1 MDDTFYLSSF
11 IVFLLSFFIF
21 VTMYNPKI
29 SVFRSLFKSKE
40 TPFTLDAIEVYN
52 RIKQGNPDLINKI
65 KNLRAG
71 DSESKNK
78 LMAIMFNGT
87 FNERKDDGLI
97 QHSGLCVLDF
107 DKYPDAKTLKAE
119 RKRLMECPYT
129 YIMFTSPSGN
139 GLKVVIRIPESDKFE
154 HKRRFEAF
162 KEYIDSD
169 YFDVANS
176 NVSRVCFES
185 YDPDAYLNEFAEV
198 FTLIAQDKG
207 YHKSDK
213 ISVLPIANE
222 DRIIE
227 LIMKFNH
234 GKFEDGR
241 NNWTFK
247 VACAMCEY
255 GVDQYAA
262 KNYLLQFQQED
273 FTSVEITNTVA
284 NAYKSSNFNTKYFE
298 DSYTVNK
305 IKNKLKEGVSE
316 EDIEK
321 QLGVNSGIINS
332 VKEEVNNTDDVFW
345 QADAKKITI
354 LPHDY
359 AKFLHK
365 HGFAK
370 YYPERSNKPTYVF
383 IQENKVQES
392 SVELIKDFVLKY
404 LLAKDELQVYNHCA
418 KSAQLFTE
426 SHLNMLESIDMRI
439 LQDSRYVS
447 YIPFLNGVVKVT
459 KDEVKLLS
467 YIDID
472 GYIWKEQIIKRNF
485 TKLQSHDNN
494 FQDFVHKVSAQDSER
509 IKAMESTLGYLIHT
523 FKDKTDQKAIIFND
537 QEIDDNPNGGS
548 GKSLMLT
555 AIGNIRKIIKIDGKA
570 YNPSKNDFVYQRVNM
585 DTQVLAF
592 DDVKKHFD
600 FEQLFSLITEGIPV
614 NRKNKD
620 EIYIPFERSPKI
632 VITTNY
638 VISGAGTSHDRRRHE
653 IEFFQ
658 YFNSQRNPQDEYG
671 KLLFDEW
678 TDSEWANFDN
688 YMLSNLQMYLQNG
701 LIASKS
707 INANAKRFIQNT
719 CKDFYDF
726 AMDGNIPIN
735 KRHYN
740 KSSVESFQIDTNGY
754 KDIDSRKYLKWVQA
768 WAIYKGYKFSK
779 DKDQHG
785 RYFELTKED
794 EKRV

>member
-1 MDDTFYLSSF
+1 MF
-11 IVFLLSFFIF
+11 
-21 VTMYNPKI
+21 NPKI
-29 SVFRSLFKSKE
+29 SVFRSLFNSKE
-40 TPFTLDAIEVYN
+40 TPFTLEAIEVYN
-52 RIKQGNPDLINKI
+52 RIKQGNPELIGKI
-65 KNLRAG
+65 KKLRAG
-71 DSESKNK
+71 DTDSKMQ

-87 FNERKDDGLI
+87 FSERKDDGLI

-107 DKYPDAKTLKAE
+107 DKYPDAKTMAAE
-119 RKRLMECPYT
+119 RKRLMDCPYV
-129 YIMFTSPSGN
+129 YMMFTSPSGN
-139 GLKVVIRIPESDKFE
+139 GLKVVIRTPESTKFE
-154 HKRRFEAF
+154 HKRRFEAY
-162 KEYIDSD
+162 KEYIQSD

-185 YDPDAYLNEFAEV
+185 YDPEAYLNEFCKV
-198 FTLIAQDKG
+198 FQGITDDKG
-207 YHKSDK
+207 YHKSEK
-213 ISVLPIANE
+213 IAVLPIANE

-234 GKFEDGR
+234 GKFEEGR

-247 VACAMCEY
+247 VACTMCEY
-255 GVDQYAA
+255 GVDKYAA
-262 KNYLLQFQQED
+262 KNYLLQYAQED
-273 FTSVEITNTVA
+273 FTANEINNTVV
-284 NAYKSSNFNTKYFE
+284 NAYKSSNFNIKYFE
-298 DSYTVNK
+298 DAQTVSK
-305 IKNKLKEGVSE
+305 VKLKLKEGVKD
-316 EDIEK
+316 EDIQK
-321 QLGVNSGIINS
+321 QLGVTGAIIES
-332 VKEEVNNTDDVFW
+332 VKEEVQNSDDVFW
-345 QADAKKITI
+345 QADGKKITI
-354 LPHDY
+354 VPHDY
-359 AKFLHK
+359 AIFLHK

-370 YYPERSNKPTYVF
+370 YYPERSNKPTYVY
-383 IQENKVQES
+383 IEENKVSES

-404 LLAKDELQVYNHCA
+404 CLSKGELDVYNHCA
-418 KSAQLFTE
+418 KNTQLFTE

-447 YIPFLNGVVKVT
+447 YIPFNNGVVEVT
-459 KDEVKLLS
+459 KDKVELLS

-485 TKLQSHDNN
+485 TRLPSHDNN

-678 TDSEWANFDN
+678 SKDEWAHFDN

-701 LIASKS
+701 LMRSIS
-707 INANAKRFIQNT
+707 INADAKRFIQNT
-719 CKDFYDF
+719 CKEFYDF
-726 AMDGNIPIN
+726 VMDGNIAIN
-735 KRHYN
+735 IKHYN
-740 KSSVESFQIDTNGY
+740 KSCTEAFQADTNGF
-754 KDIDSRKYLKWVQA
+754 KDLDSRKFIKWVQVYA
-768 WAIYKGYKFSK
+768 LYKGYKFTREK
-779 DKDQHG
+779 DHLG
-785 RYFELTKED
+785 RYFELTKD
-794 EKRV
+794 E

>member
-1 MDDTFYLSSF
+1 
-11 IVFLLSFFIF
+11 
-21 VTMYNPKI
+21 MYNPTI
-29 SVFRSLFKSKE
+29 SVFRSLFNSKE
-40 TPFTLDAIEVYN
+40 TPFKLTAHEVYT
-52 RIKQGNPDLINKI
+52 RIKNGNPDIIAKINRI
-65 KNLRAG
+65 RAG
-71 DSESKNK
+71 DSEGKNK

-107 DKYPDAKTLKAE
+107 DKYPDAKTMKAE

-129 YIMFTSPSGN
+129 YLMFTSPSGN
-139 GLKVVIRIPESDKFE
+139 GLKVVIRIPKSDKYE

-162 KEYIDSD
+162 KEYINSD
-169 YFDVANS
+169 YFDSANS

-198 FTLIAQDKG
+198 FTDISQDKG
-207 YHKSDK
+207 YTVTER
-213 ISVLPIANE
+213 IPVLAITNE
-222 DRIIE
+222 ERIVE

-234 GKFEDGR
+234 GNFDEGR
-241 NNWTFK
+241 NNWIYK
-247 VACAMCEY
+247 VACTMCEY
-255 GVDQYAA
+255 GVDEHTANEYLQQY
-262 KNYLLQFQQED
+262 QQHD
-273 FTSVEITNTVA
+273 FSTSEIMIA
-284 NAYKSSNFNTKYFE
+284 IGSAYKRASFGVKYFE
-298 DSYTVNK
+298 DMSTVK
-305 IKNKLKEGVSE
+305 KVKVKLKDGISE
-316 EDIEK
+316 EEIQK
-321 QLGVNSGIINS
+321 QLGVHGGIIES
-332 VKEEVNNTDDVFW
+332 VKKEVQNVDDKFW
-345 QADAKKITI
+345 EQDGNKIKI
-354 LPHDY
+354 VPHDY

-370 YYPERSNKPTYVF
+370 YYPEGSKKPTYVY
-383 IQENKVQES
+383 IQENKVSES
-392 SVELIKDFVLKY
+392 SVDLIKDFVLNY
-404 LLAKDELQVYNHCA
+404 LKDKEEMDVYDFCA
-418 KSAQLFTE
+418 KSVYLFTE

-439 LQDSRYVS
+439 LQDTRDVS
-447 YIPFLNGVVKVT
+447 YIPFINGVVQVT
-459 KDEVKLLS
+459 KSGIDLIS
-467 YIDID
+467 YIDVD
-472 GYIWKEQIIKRNF
+472 GYIWKEQIIKRNY
-485 TKLQSHDNN
+485 TRLNSHDNN
-494 FQDFVHKVSAQDSER
+494 FQDFVHKVSAQDDER
-509 IKAMESTLGYLIHT
+509 IRAMESTLGYLIHT

-570 YNPSKNDFVYQRVNM
+570 FNPSKSDFVYQRVNL

-678 TDSEWANFDN
+678 SADEWANFDN
-688 YMLSNLQMYLQNG
+688 YMLNNLQMYLQNG

-707 INANAKRFIQNT
+707 INADAKRFIQNT
-719 CKDFYDF
+719 CKEFYDF
-726 AMDGNIPIN
+726 VMDGNIALN

-740 KSSVESFQIDTNGY
+740 KSSVESFQADTNGF
-754 KDIDSRKYLKWVQA
+754 KDLDSRKYLKWVQA
-768 WAIYKGYKFSK
+768 WANYKGYKYIK
-779 DKDQHG
+779 DRDQHG
-785 RYFELTKED
+785 RYFELD
-794 EKRV
+794 NL

>member
-1 MDDTFYLSSF
+1 MF
-11 IVFLLSFFIF
+11 
-21 VTMYNPKI
+21 NPKI
-29 SVFRSLFKSKE
+29 SVFRSLYNSKE
-40 TPFTLDAIEVYN
+40 TPFTLEAIEVYN
-52 RIKQGNPDLINKI
+52 RIKQGNPELISKI
-65 KNLRAG
+65 KKLRAG
-71 DSESKNK
+71 DAESKMQ

-87 FNERKDDGLI
+87 FSERKDDGLI

-107 DKYPDAKTLKAE
+107 DKYPDAKTLTAE
-119 RKRLMECPYT
+119 RNRLKECPYV
-129 YIMFTSPSGN
+129 YMMFTSPSGN
-139 GLKVVIRIPESDKFE
+139 GLKVVIRTPESNKFE
-154 HKRRFEAF
+154 HKRRFEAY
-162 KEYIDSD
+162 KEYIQSD

-185 YDPDAYLNEFAEV
+185 YDPDAYLNEFCDV
-198 FTLIAQDKG
+198 FQAITQDKG
-207 YHKSDK
+207 YHKGEK
-213 ISVLPIANE
+213 IAVLPIANE

-234 GKFEDGR
+234 GKFEEGR

-247 VACAMCEY
+247 VACCMCEY

-262 KNYLLQFQQED
+262 KNYLLQYAQED
-273 FTSVEITNTVA
+273 FTATEINYTVI

-298 DSYTVNK
+298 DTYTVNK
-305 IKNKLKEGVSE
+305 VKLKLKEGLKD
-316 EDIEK
+316 EDIQK
-321 QLGVNSGIINS
+321 QLGVSGNIIES
-332 VKEEVNNTDDVFW
+332 VKEEVQNSDDVFW
-345 QADAKKITI
+345 QADGKKITI
-354 LPHDY
+354 VPHDY

-370 YYPERSNKPTYVF
+370 YYPERSNKPTYVY
-383 IQENKVQES
+383 IEENKVSES

-404 LLAKDELQVYNHCA
+404 CLAKGELDVYNHCA
-418 KSAQLFTE
+418 KSAQLFTD

-439 LQDSRYVS
+439 LQDTRHVS
-447 YIPFLNGVVKVT
+447 YIPFLNGVAKVS
-459 KDEVKLLS
+459 KDKVELLS

-472 GYIWKEQIIKRNF
+472 GYIWREQIIKRNY
-485 TKLQSHDNN
+485 TKIAIHDNN
-494 FQDFVHKVSAQDSER
+494 FQDFVHKVSAQDEQR

-570 YNPSKNDFVYQRVNM
+570 YNPSKNDFVYQRVNI

-678 TDSEWANFDN
+678 TKDEWSAFDN

-701 LIASKS
+701 LVRSIS
-707 INANAKRFIQNT
+707 INADAKRFIQNT
-719 CKDFYDF
+719 CKEFYDF
-726 AMDGNIPIN
+726 VHDGNISLDV
-735 KRHYN
+735 RHYN
-740 KSSVESFQIDTNGY
+740 KASFEAFQADTNGF
-754 KDIDSRKYLKWVQA
+754 KDLDSRKYIKWVQA
-768 WAIYKGYKFSK
+768 YASYKGYKFTK
-779 DKDQHG
+779 NRDQHG
-785 RYFELTKED
+785 RYFELTKQD
-794 EKRV
+794 

>member
-1 MDDTFYLSSF
+1 MF
-11 IVFLLSFFIF
+11 
-21 VTMYNPKI
+21 NPKI
-29 SVFRSLFKSKE
+29 SVFRSLFNSKE
-40 TPFTLDAIEVYN
+40 TPFTLEAIEVYN
-52 RIKQGNPDLINKI
+52 RIKQGNPELIGKI
-65 KNLRAG
+65 KKLRAG
-71 DSESKNK
+71 DTDSKMQ

-87 FNERKDDGLI
+87 FSERKDDGLI

-107 DKYPDAKTLKAE
+107 DKYPDVKTLQAE
-119 RKRLMECPYT
+119 RKRLMDCPYV
-129 YIMFTSPSGN
+129 YMMFTSPSGN
-139 GLKVVIRIPESDKFE
+139 GLKVVIRTPESTKFE
-154 HKRRFEAF
+154 HKRRFEAY
-162 KEYIDSD
+162 KEYINSD

-185 YDPDAYLNEFAEV
+185 YDPDAYLNEFCEV
-198 FTLIAQDKG
+198 FQGITQDKG
-207 YHKSDK
+207 YHKAEK
-213 ISVLPIANE
+213 IAVLPIANE

-241 NNWTFK
+241 NNWTYK
-247 VACAMCEY
+247 VACTMCEY
-255 GVDQYAA
+255 GVDKYAA
-262 KNYLLQFQQED
+262 KNYLLQYQQDGFESNEINY
-273 FTSVEITNTVA
+273 TVE
-284 NAYKSSNFNTKYFE
+284 NAYKSSNFNIKYFE
-298 DSYTVNK
+298 DSQTVSK
-305 IKNKLKEGVSE
+305 VKLKLKEGVKD
-316 EDIEK
+316 EDIQK
-321 QLGVNSGIINS
+321 QLGVTGAIIES
-332 VKEEVNNTDDVFW
+332 VKEEVQNSDDVFW
-345 QADAKKITI
+345 QADGKKITI
-354 LPHDY
+354 VPHDY
-359 AKFLHK
+359 AIFLHK

-370 YYPERSNKPTYVF
+370 YYPERSNKPTYVY
-383 IQENKVQES
+383 IEENKVSES

-404 LLAKDELQVYNHCA
+404 CLSKGELDVYNHCA
-418 KSAQLFTE
+418 KNTQLFTE

-447 YIPFLNGVVKVT
+447 YIPFNNGVVEVT
-459 KDEVKLLS
+459 KDKVELLS

-485 TKLQSHDNN
+485 TRLPSHDNN

-678 TDSEWANFDN
+678 SKDEWAHFDN

-701 LIASKS
+701 LVRSIS
-707 INANAKRFIQNT
+707 INADAKRFIQNT
-719 CKDFYDF
+719 CKEFYDF
-726 AMDGNIPIN
+726 VMDGNIALDV
-735 KRHYN
+735 RHYN
-740 KSSVESFQIDTNGY
+740 KSCTESFQADTNGF
-754 KDIDSRKYLKWVQA
+754 KDLDSRKFIKWVQVYA
-768 WAIYKGYKFSK
+768 LYKGYKFTKNK
-779 DKDQHG
+779 DHHG
-785 RYFELTKED
+785 RYFELTKD
-794 EKRV
+794 EQ

>member
-1 MDDTFYLSSF
+1 
-11 IVFLLSFFIF
+11 
-21 VTMYNPKI
+21 MYNPKI
-29 SVFRSLFKSKE
+29 SVFRSLFNSKE
-40 TPFTLDAIEVYN
+40 TPFTLDASEVYN
-52 RIKQGNPDLINKI
+52 RIKNGNPELINKI
-65 KNLRAG
+65 KKLRAG
-71 DSESKNK
+71 DSDSKMQ

-87 FNERKDDGLI
+87 FSERKDDGLI

-119 RKRLMECPYT
+119 RKRLMDCPYV
-129 YIMFTSPSGN
+129 YMMFISPSGN
-139 GLKVVIRIPESDKFE
+139 GLKVVIRTPESDKFE
-154 HKRRFEAF
+154 HKRRFEAY
-162 KEYIDSD
+162 KEYINSD

-185 YDPDAYLNEFAEV
+185 YDPDAYLNEFCEI
-198 FTLIAQDKG
+198 FTGITQDKG
-207 YHKSDK
+207 YHKAEK
-213 ISVLPIANE
+213 IAVLPIANE

-234 GKFEDGR
+234 GRFEDGR

-247 VACAMCEY
+247 VACCMAEY

-262 KNYLLQFQQED
+262 KQYLMQYQQED
-273 FTSVEITNTVA
+273 FTASEINNTVS
-284 NAYKSSNFNTKYFE
+284 NAYKSSNFNTRYFE

-305 IKNKLKEGVSE
+305 VKNKLKEGIKD
-316 EDIEK
+316 EDIQK
-321 QLGVNSGIINS
+321 QLGVSGTIIES
-332 VKEEVNNTDDVFW
+332 VKEEVQNSDDVFW
-345 QADAKKITI
+345 QADGKKITI
-354 LPHDY
+354 VPHDY
-359 AKFLHK
+359 AKFLQK

-370 YYPERSNKPTYVF
+370 YYPERSNKPTYVY
-383 IQENKVQES
+383 IEENKVSES

-404 LLAKDELQVYNHCA
+404 CLAKGEFDVYNHCA

-447 YIPFLNGVVKVT
+447 YIPFMNGVVKVT

-485 TKLQSHDNN
+485 TRQPSHDNN
-494 FQDFVHKVSAQDSER
+494 FEDFVHKVSAQDQER

-537 QEIDDNPNGGS
+537 QEINDNPNGGS

-638 VISGAGTSHDRRRHE
+638 VIAGAGTSHDRRRHE

-678 TDSEWANFDN
+678 TASEWANFDN

-701 LIASKS
+701 LLRSKS
-707 INANAKRFIQNT
+707 INADAKRFIQNT
-719 CKDFYDF
+719 CKEFYDF
-726 AMDGNIPIN
+726 VMDGNVPLNI
-735 KRHYN
+735 RLYN
-740 KSSVESFQIDTNGY
+740 KTSMEAFQADTNGF
-754 KDIDSRKYLKWVQA
+754 KDLDSRKYIKWVQSYA
-768 WAIYKGYKFSK
+768 SYKNYKFVK
-779 DKDQHG
+779 NRDQHG
-785 RYFELTKED
+785 RYFELTQNEQ
-794 EKRV
+794 

>member
-1 MDDTFYLSSF
+1 
-11 IVFLLSFFIF
+11 
-21 VTMYNPKI
+21 MYNPKI
-29 SVFRSLFKSKE
+29 SVFRSLFNSKE
-40 TPFTLDAIEVYN
+40 TPFTLEAIEVYN
-52 RIKQGNPDLINKI
+52 RIKQGNTELISKI
-65 KNLRAG
+65 KKLRAG
-71 DSESKNK
+71 DSESKMQ

-87 FNERKDDGLI
+87 FSERKDDGLI

-119 RKRLMECPYT
+119 RNRLKECPYV
-129 YIMFTSPSGN
+129 YMMFTSPSGN
-139 GLKVVIRIPESDKFE
+139 GLKVVIRTPESNKFE
-154 HKRRFEAF
+154 HKRRFEAY
-162 KEYIDSD
+162 KEYINSD

-185 YDPDAYLNEFAEV
+185 YDPEAYLNEFCEV
-198 FTLIAQDKG
+198 FQGITEDKG
-207 YHKSDK
+207 YHKAEK
-213 ISVLPIANE
+213 IAVLPIANE

-234 GKFEDGR
+234 GVFEQGR

-247 VACAMCEY
+247 VACCMAEY

-262 KNYLLQFQQED
+262 KNYLLQYAQED
-273 FTSVEITNTVA
+273 FTATEINYTVI

-298 DSYTVNK
+298 DTYTVNK
-305 IKNKLKEGVSE
+305 VKLKLKEGLKD
-316 EDIEK
+316 EDIQK
-321 QLGVNSGIINS
+321 QLGVSSTIIES
-332 VKEEVNNTDDVFW
+332 VKEEVQNSDDVFW
-345 QADAKKITI
+345 QADGKKITI
-354 LPHDY
+354 VPHDY
-359 AKFLHK
+359 AKFLQK

-370 YYPERSNKPTYVF
+370 YYPERSNKPTYVY
-383 IQENKVQES
+383 IEENKVSES

-404 LLAKDELQVYNHCA
+404 CLAKGELDIYNHCA
-418 KSAQLFTE
+418 KSANLFTE

-439 LQDSRYVS
+439 LQDDRYSS
-447 YIPFLNGVVKVT
+447 YIPFLNGVAKVS
-459 KDEVKLLS
+459 KDKVELLS

-472 GYIWKEQIIKRNF
+472 GYIWREQIIKRNY
-485 TKLQSHDNN
+485 TRIAIHDNN
-494 FQDFVHKVSAQDSER
+494 FQDFVHKVSAQDEQR

-570 YNPSKNDFVYQRVNM
+570 YNPTKNDFVYQRVNM

-678 TDSEWANFDN
+678 NKDEWAHFDN

-701 LIASKS
+701 LVRSVS
-707 INANAKRFIQNT
+707 INADAKRFIQNT
-719 CKDFYDF
+719 CKEFYDF
-726 AMDGNIPIN
+726 VHDGNISLDV
-735 KRHYN
+735 RHYN
-740 KSSVESFQIDTNGY
+740 KASFEAFQADTNGF
-754 KDIDSRKYLKWVQA
+754 KDLDSRKYIKWVQA
-768 WAIYKGYKFSK
+768 YASYKGYKFIK
-779 DKDQHG
+779 NRDQHG
-785 RYFELTKED
+785 RYFELTKQD
-794 EKRV
+794 

>member
-1 MDDTFYLSSF
+1 MF
-11 IVFLLSFFIF
+11 
-21 VTMYNPKI
+21 NPKI
-29 SVFRSLFKSKE
+29 SVFRSLYNAKE
-40 TPFTLDAIEVYN
+40 TPFTLEAIEVYN
-52 RIKQGNPDLINKI
+52 RIKQGNPELISKI
-65 KNLRAG
+65 KKLRAG
-71 DSESKNK
+71 DAESKMQ

-87 FNERKDDGLI
+87 FSERKDDGLI

-107 DKYPDAKTLKAE
+107 DKYPDKETLQAE
-119 RKRLMECPYT
+119 RNRLKECPYV
-129 YIMFTSPSGN
+129 YMMFTSPSGN
-139 GLKVVIRIPESDKFE
+139 GLKVVIRTPESNKFE
-154 HKRRFEAF
+154 HKRRFEAY
-162 KEYIDSD
+162 KEYINSD

-185 YDPDAYLNEFAEV
+185 YDPDAYLNEFCDV
-198 FTLIAQDKG
+198 FQGITQDKG
-207 YHKSDK
+207 YHKAEK
-213 ISVLPIANE
+213 IAVLPIANE

-227 LIMKFNH
+227 LVMKFNH
-234 GKFEDGR
+234 GVFEQGR

-247 VACAMCEY
+247 VACCMAEY

-262 KNYLLQFQQED
+262 KNYLLQYAQED
-273 FTSVEITNTVA
+273 FTATEINYTVI

-298 DSYTVNK
+298 DTYTVNK
-305 IKNKLKEGVSE
+305 VKQKLKEGLKD
-316 EDIEK
+316 EDIQK
-321 QLGVNSGIINS
+321 QLGVSGNIIES
-332 VKEEVNNTDDVFW
+332 VKEEVQNSDDVFW
-345 QADAKKITI
+345 QADGKKITI
-354 LPHDY
+354 VPHDY

-370 YYPERSNKPTYVF
+370 YYPERSNKPTYVY
-383 IQENKVQES
+383 IEENKVSES

-404 LLAKDELQVYNHCA
+404 CLAKGELDVYNHCA
-418 KSAQLFTE
+418 KSANLFTE
-426 SHLNMLESIDMRI
+426 SHLNMLESIDMCI
-439 LQDSRYVS
+439 LQDTRHVS
-447 YIPFLNGVVKVT
+447 YIPFNNGVVQVSKDKV
-459 KDEVKLLS
+459 ELLS

-472 GYIWKEQIIKRNF
+472 GYIWREQIIKRNY
-485 TKLQSHDNN
+485 TRIAIHDNN
-494 FQDFVHKVSAQDSER
+494 FQDFVHKVSAQDEQR

-570 YNPSKNDFVYQRVNM
+570 YNPSKNDFVYQRVNI

-678 TDSEWANFDN
+678 STDEWSHFDN

-701 LIASKS
+701 LVRSVS
-707 INANAKRFIQNT
+707 INADAKRFIQNT
-719 CKDFYDF
+719 CKEFYDF
-726 AMDGNIPIN
+726 VMDGNIALN
-735 KRHYN
+735 TNYYN
-740 KSSVESFQIDTNGY
+740 KSCMEAFQSDTNGF
-754 KDIDSRKYLKWVQA
+754 KDLDSRKFIKWVQA
-768 WAIYKGYKFSK
+768 YASYKNYKFTK
-779 DKDQHG
+779 NRNQNG
-785 RYFELTKED
+785 RYFEITLVD
-794 EKRV
+794 

>member
-1 MDDTFYLSSF
+1 
-11 IVFLLSFFIF
+11 
-21 VTMYNPKI
+21 MYNPKI
-29 SVFRSLFKSKE
+29 SVFRSLFNSKE
-40 TPFTLDAIEVYN
+40 TPFTLEAIEVYN
-52 RIKQGNPDLINKI
+52 RIKQGNPELISKI
-65 KNLRAG
+65 KKLRAG
-71 DSESKNK
+71 DSESKMQ

-87 FNERKDDGLI
+87 FSERKDDGLI

-107 DKYPDAKTLKAE
+107 DKYPDAKTLTAE
-119 RKRLMECPYT
+119 RNRLKECPYV
-129 YIMFTSPSGN
+129 YMMFTSPSGN
-139 GLKVVIRIPESDKFE
+139 GLKVVIRTPESNKFE
-154 HKRRFEAF
+154 HKRRFEAY
-162 KEYIDSD
+162 KEYINSD

-185 YDPDAYLNEFAEV
+185 YDPDAYLNEFCDV
-198 FTLIAQDKG
+198 FQGITQDKG
-207 YHKSDK
+207 YHKAEK
-213 ISVLPIANE
+213 IAVLPIANE

-234 GKFEDGR
+234 GKFEEGR

-247 VACAMCEY
+247 VACCMAEY

-262 KNYLLQFQQED
+262 KNYLLQYAQED
-273 FTSVEITNTVA
+273 FTASEINYTVI

-298 DSYTVNK
+298 DTYTVNK
-305 IKNKLKEGVSE
+305 VKLKLKEGLKD
-316 EDIEK
+316 EDIQK
-321 QLGVNSGIINS
+321 QLGVSSTIIES
-332 VKEEVNNTDDVFW
+332 VKEEVQNSDDVFW
-345 QADAKKITI
+345 QADGKKITI
-354 LPHDY
+354 VPHDY
-359 AKFLHK
+359 AKFLQK

-370 YYPERSNKPTYVF
+370 YYPERSNKPTYVY
-383 IQENKVQES
+383 IEENKVSES

-404 LLAKDELQVYNHCA
+404 CLAKGELDIYNHCA
-418 KSAQLFTE
+418 KSANLFTE

-439 LQDSRYVS
+439 LQDDRYSS
-447 YIPFLNGVVKVT
+447 YIPFLNGVAKVS
-459 KDEVKLLS
+459 KDKVELMS

-472 GYIWKEQIIKRNF
+472 GYIWREQIIKRNY
-485 TKLQSHDNN
+485 TRIAIHDNN
-494 FQDFVHKVSAQDSER
+494 FQDFVHKVSAQDEQR

-678 TDSEWANFDN
+678 TKDEWSAFDN

-701 LIASKS
+701 LVRSVS
-707 INANAKRFIQNT
+707 INADAKRFIQNT
-719 CKDFYDF
+719 CKEFYDF
-726 AMDGNIPIN
+726 VHDGNISLDV
-735 KRHYN
+735 RHYN
-740 KSSVESFQIDTNGY
+740 KASFEAFQADTNGF
-754 KDIDSRKYLKWVQA
+754 KDLDSRKYIKWVQA
-768 WAIYKGYKFSK
+768 YASYKGYKFTK
-779 DKDQHG
+779 NKDQHG
-785 RYFELTKED
+785 RYFELTKQD
-794 EKRV
+794 

>member
-1 MDDTFYLSSF
+1 
-11 IVFLLSFFIF
+11 
-21 VTMYNPKI
+21 MYNPKI
-29 SVFRSLFKSKE
+29 SVFRSLFNSKE
-40 TPFTLDAIEVYN
+40 TPFTLEAIEVYN
-52 RIKQGNPDLINKI
+52 RIKQGNPELINKI
-65 KNLRAG
+65 KKLRAG
-71 DSESKNK
+71 DSESKMQ

-87 FNERKDDGLI
+87 FSERKDDGLI

-119 RKRLMECPYT
+119 RNRLKECPYV
-129 YIMFTSPSGN
+129 YMMFTSPSGN
-139 GLKVVIRIPESDKFE
+139 GLKVVIRTPESNKFE
-154 HKRRFEAF
+154 HKRRFEAY
-162 KEYIDSD
+162 KEYINSD

-185 YDPDAYLNEFAEV
+185 YDPDAYLNEFCEV
-198 FTLIAQDKG
+198 FQGITEDKG
-207 YHKSDK
+207 YHKAEK
-213 ISVLPIANE
+213 IAVLPIANE

-234 GKFEDGR
+234 GVFEQGR

-247 VACAMCEY
+247 VACCMAEY

-262 KNYLLQFQQED
+262 KNYLLQYAQED
-273 FTSVEITNTVA
+273 FTASEINYTVI

-298 DSYTVNK
+298 DTYTVNK
-305 IKNKLKEGVSE
+305 VKLKLKEGLKD
-316 EDIEK
+316 EDIQK
-321 QLGVNSGIINS
+321 QLGVSSSIIES
-332 VKEEVNNTDDVFW
+332 VKEEVQNSDDVFW
-345 QADAKKITI
+345 QADGKKITI
-354 LPHDY
+354 VPHDY
-359 AKFLHK
+359 AKFLQK
-365 HGFAK
+365 NGFAK
-370 YYPERSNKPTYVF
+370 YYPERSNKPTYVY
-383 IQENKVQES
+383 IEENKVSES

-404 LLAKDELQVYNHCA
+404 CLAKGELDVYNHCA
-418 KSAQLFTE
+418 KSAQLFTD

-439 LQDSRYVS
+439 LQDDRYSS
-447 YIPFLNGVVKVT
+447 YIPFLNGVAKVS
-459 KDEVKLLS
+459 KDKVELMS

-472 GYIWKEQIIKRNF
+472 GYIWREQIIKRNY
-485 TKLQSHDNN
+485 TQIAIHDNN
-494 FQDFVHKVSAQDSER
+494 FQDFVHKVSAQDEQR

-570 YNPSKNDFVYQRVNM
+570 YNPSKNDFVYQRVNI

-678 TDSEWANFDN
+678 NKDEWAHFDN

-701 LIASKS
+701 LVRSVS
-707 INANAKRFIQNT
+707 INADAKRFIQNT
-719 CKDFYDF
+719 CKEFYDF
-726 AMDGNIPIN
+726 VHDGNISLDV
-735 KRHYN
+735 RHYN
-740 KSSVESFQIDTNGY
+740 KASFEAFQADTNGF
-754 KDIDSRKYLKWVQA
+754 KDLDSRKYLKWVQA
-768 WAIYKGYKFSK
+768 YASYKGYKFTK
-779 DKDQHG
+779 NRDQHG
-785 RYFELTKED
+785 RYFELTKQD
-794 EKRV
+794 

>member
-1 MDDTFYLSSF
+1 MF
-11 IVFLLSFFIF
+11 
-21 VTMYNPKI
+21 NPKI
-29 SVFRSLFKSKE
+29 SVFRSLFNSKE
-40 TPFTLDAIEVYN
+40 TPFTLEAIEVYN
-52 RIKQGNPDLINKI
+52 RIKQGNPELIGKI
-65 KNLRAG
+65 KKLRAG
-71 DSESKNK
+71 DADSKMQ

-87 FNERKDDGLI
+87 FSERKDDGLI

-119 RKRLMECPYT
+119 RKRLMDCPYV
-129 YIMFTSPSGN
+129 YMMFTSPSGN
-139 GLKVVIRIPESDKFE
+139 GLKVVIRTPESDKFE
-154 HKRRFEAF
+154 HKRRFEAY
-162 KEYIDSD
+162 KEYIQSN

-185 YDPDAYLNEFAEV
+185 YDPDAYLNEFCEV
-198 FTLIAQDKG
+198 FQGITQDKG
-207 YHKSDK
+207 YHKADK
-213 ISVLPIANE
+213 IAVLPIANE
-222 DRIIE
+222 DRIID

-247 VACAMCEY
+247 VACTMCEY

-262 KNYLLQFQQED
+262 KNYLLQYQQDD
-273 FTSVEITNTVA
+273 FTASEINNTVV
-284 NAYKSSNFNTKYFE
+284 NAYKSSNFNIKYFE
-298 DSYTVNK
+298 DSQTVNK
-305 IKNKLKEGVSE
+305 VKLKLKEGVKD
-316 EDIEK
+316 EDIQK
-321 QLGVNSGIINS
+321 QLGVTGSIIES
-332 VKEEVNNTDDVFW
+332 VKEEVQNSDDVFW
-345 QADAKKITI
+345 QADGKKITI
-354 LPHDY
+354 VPHDY

-370 YYPERSNKPTYVF
+370 YYPERSNKPTYVY
-383 IQENKVQES
+383 IEENKVSES

-404 LLAKDELQVYNHCA
+404 CLAKGELDVYNHCA

-426 SHLNMLESIDMRI
+426 SHLNMLESIEMRI

-447 YIPFLNGVVKVT
+447 YIPFNNGVVEVT
-459 KDEVKLLS
+459 KDKVELLS

-472 GYIWKEQIIKRNF
+472 GYIWKEQIIKRKY
-485 TKLQSHDNN
+485 TQLPSHDNN

-678 TDSEWANFDN
+678 SKDEWAHFDN
-688 YMLSNLQMYLQNG
+688 YMLSNLQMYLQKG
-701 LIASKS
+701 LLRSIS
-707 INANAKRFIQNT
+707 INADAKRFIQNT
-719 CKDFYDF
+719 CKEFYDF
-726 AMDGNIPIN
+726 VMDGNIAIDV
-735 KRHYN
+735 RHYN
-740 KSSVESFQIDTNGY
+740 KSCTEAFQADTNGF
-754 KDIDSRKYLKWVQA
+754 KDLDSRKFIKWVQVYA
-768 WAIYKGYKFSK
+768 LYKNYKFTKNK
-779 DKDQHG
+779 DHHG
-785 RYFELTKED
+785 RYFEITLAD
-794 EKRV
+794 

>member
-1 MDDTFYLSSF
+1 MF
-11 IVFLLSFFIF
+11 
-21 VTMYNPKI
+21 NPKI
-29 SVFRSLFKSKE
+29 SVFRSLFNSKE
-40 TPFTLDAIEVYN
+40 TPFTLEAIEVYN
-52 RIKQGNPDLINKI
+52 RIKQGNPELISKI
-65 KNLRAG
+65 KKLRAG
-71 DSESKNK
+71 DTDSKMQ

-87 FNERKDDGLI
+87 FSERKDDGLI

-107 DKYPDAKTLKAE
+107 DKYPDAKTLQAE
-119 RKRLMECPYT
+119 RKRLMDCPYV
-129 YIMFTSPSGN
+129 YMMFTSPSGN
-139 GLKVVIRIPESDKFE
+139 GLKVVIRTPESTKFE
-154 HKRRFEAF
+154 HKRRFEAY
-162 KEYIDSD
+162 KEYIQSD

-185 YDPDAYLNEFAEV
+185 YDPDAYLNEFCEV
-198 FTLIAQDKG
+198 FQGITQDKG
-207 YHKSDK
+207 YHKAEK
-213 ISVLPIANE
+213 IAVLPIANE

-241 NNWTFK
+241 NNWTYK
-247 VACAMCEY
+247 VACCMCEY
-255 GVDQYAA
+255 GVDKYAA
-262 KNYLLQFQQED
+262 KNYLLQYQQDGFESNEINY
-273 FTSVEITNTVA
+273 TVE
-284 NAYKSSNFNTKYFE
+284 NAYKSSNFNIKYFE
-298 DSYTVNK
+298 DSQTVSK
-305 IKNKLKEGVSE
+305 VKLKLKEGVKD
-316 EDIEK
+316 EDIQK
-321 QLGVNSGIINS
+321 QLGVTGAIIES
-332 VKEEVNNTDDVFW
+332 VKEEVQNSDDVFW
-345 QADAKKITI
+345 QADGKKITI
-354 LPHDY
+354 VPHDY
-359 AKFLHK
+359 AIFLHK

-370 YYPERSNKPTYVF
+370 YYPERSNKPTYVY
-383 IQENKVQES
+383 IEENKVSES

-404 LLAKDELQVYNHCA
+404 CLAKGELDVYNHCA
-418 KSAQLFTE
+418 KNTQLFTE

-447 YIPFLNGVVKVT
+447 YIPFNNGVVEVT
-459 KDEVKLLS
+459 KDKVELLS

-485 TKLQSHDNN
+485 TRLPSHDNN

-678 TDSEWANFDN
+678 SKDEWAHFDN

-701 LIASKS
+701 LVRSIS
-707 INANAKRFIQNT
+707 INADAKRFIQNT
-719 CKDFYDF
+719 CKEFYDF
-726 AMDGNIPIN
+726 VMDGNIAIN
-735 KRHYN
+735 IKHYN
-740 KSSVESFQIDTNGY
+740 KSCTEAFQSDTNGFNTL
-754 KDIDSRKYLKWVQA
+754 DPRKFIKWVQVYA
-768 WAIYKGYKFSK
+768 LYKGYKFTR
-779 DKDQHG
+779 DKDHLG
-785 RYFELTKED
+785 RYFELTKD
-794 EKRV
+794 E

>member
-1 MDDTFYLSSF
+1 MF
-11 IVFLLSFFIF
+11 
-21 VTMYNPKI
+21 NPKI
-29 SVFRSLFKSKE
+29 SVFRSLFNSKE
-40 TPFTLDAIEVYN
+40 TPFTLEAIEVYN
-52 RIKQGNPDLINKI
+52 RIKQGNTELIGKI
-65 KNLRAG
+65 KKLRAG
-71 DSESKNK
+71 DTDSKMQ

-87 FNERKDDGLI
+87 FSERKDDGLI

-107 DKYPDAKTLKAE
+107 DKYPDAKTMAAE
-119 RKRLMECPYT
+119 RKRLMDCPYV
-129 YIMFTSPSGN
+129 YMMFTSPSGN
-139 GLKVVIRIPESDKFE
+139 GLKVVIRTPESTKFE
-154 HKRRFEAF
+154 HKRRFEAY
-162 KEYIDSD
+162 KEYIQSD

-185 YDPDAYLNEFAEV
+185 YDPDAYLNEFCEV
-198 FTLIAQDKG
+198 FQGITQDKG
-207 YHKSDK
+207 YHKAEK
-213 ISVLPIANE
+213 IAVLPIANE

-241 NNWTFK
+241 NNWTYK
-247 VACAMCEY
+247 VACCMCEY
-255 GVDQYAA
+255 GVDKYAA
-262 KNYLLQFQQED
+262 KNYLLQYQQDGFESNEINY
-273 FTSVEITNTVA
+273 TVE
-284 NAYKSSNFNTKYFE
+284 NAYKSSNFNIKYFE
-298 DSYTVNK
+298 DAQTVSK
-305 IKNKLKEGVSE
+305 VKLKLKEGVKD
-316 EDIEK
+316 EDIQK
-321 QLGVNSGIINS
+321 QLGVNGAIIES
-332 VKEEVNNTDDVFW
+332 VKEEVQNSDDVFW
-345 QADAKKITI
+345 QADGKKITI
-354 LPHDY
+354 VPHDY
-359 AKFLHK
+359 AIFLHK

-370 YYPERSNKPTYVF
+370 YYPERSNKPTYVY
-383 IQENKVQES
+383 IEENKVSES

-404 LLAKDELQVYNHCA
+404 CLAKGELDVYNHCA
-418 KSAQLFTE
+418 KNTQLFTE
-426 SHLNMLESIDMRI
+426 SHLNMLESIEMRI

-447 YIPFLNGVVKVT
+447 YIPFNNGVVEVT
-459 KDEVKLLS
+459 KDKVELLS

-485 TKLQSHDNN
+485 TPLKSYDNN
-494 FQDFVHKVSAQDSER
+494 FQDFVHKVSAQEDQR

-678 TDSEWANFDN
+678 SKDEWAHFDN

-701 LIASKS
+701 LVRSVS
-707 INANAKRFIQNT
+707 INADAKRFIQNT
-719 CKDFYDF
+719 CKEFYDF
-726 AMDGNIPIN
+726 VMDGNIALDV
-735 KRHYN
+735 RHYN
-740 KSSVESFQIDTNGY
+740 KSCTESFQADTNGF
-754 KDIDSRKYLKWVQA
+754 KDLDSRKFIKWVQVYA
-768 WAIYKGYKFSK
+768 LYKNYKFTKNK
-779 DKDQHG
+779 DHHG
-785 RYFELTKED
+785 RYFEITLAD
-794 EKRV
+794 

>member
-1 MDDTFYLSSF
+1 MF
-11 IVFLLSFFIF
+11 
-21 VTMYNPKI
+21 NPKI
-29 SVFRSLFKSKE
+29 SVFRSLFNSKE
-40 TPFTLDAIEVYN
+40 TPFTLEAIEVYN
-52 RIKQGNPDLINKI
+52 RIKQGNPELIGKI
-65 KNLRAG
+65 KKLRAG
-71 DSESKNK
+71 DTDSKMQ

-87 FNERKDDGLI
+87 FSERKDDGLI
-97 QHSGLCVLDF
+97 KHSGLCVLDF
-107 DKYPDAKTLKAE
+107 DKYPDANTMEAE
-119 RKRLMECPYT
+119 RNRLKDCPYV
-129 YIMFTSPSGN
+129 YMMFTSPSGN
-139 GLKVVIRIPESDKFE
+139 GLKVVIRTPESTKFE
-154 HKRRFEAF
+154 HKRRFEAY
-162 KEYIDSD
+162 KEYINSD

-185 YDPDAYLNEFAEV
+185 YDPDAYLNEFCEV
-198 FTLIAQDKG
+198 FQGITQDKG
-207 YHKSDK
+207 YHKAEK
-213 ISVLPIANE
+213 IAVLPIANE

-234 GKFEDGR
+234 GKFEEGR

-247 VACAMCEY
+247 VACTMCEY

-262 KNYLLQFQQED
+262 KNYLLQYAQED
-273 FTSVEITNTVA
+273 FTASEINYTVI

-298 DSYTVNK
+298 DAYTVNK
-305 IKNKLKEGVSE
+305 VKLKLKEGVKD
-316 EDIEK
+316 EDIQK
-321 QLGVNSGIINS
+321 QLGVSGSIIES
-332 VKEEVNNTDDVFW
+332 VKEEVQNSDDVFW
-345 QADAKKITI
+345 QADGKKITI
-354 LPHDY
+354 VPHDY

-370 YYPERSNKPTYVF
+370 YYPERSNKPTYVY
-383 IQENKVQES
+383 IEENKVSES

-404 LLAKDELQVYNHCA
+404 CLAKGELDVYNHCA
-418 KSAQLFTE
+418 KNTQLFTE
-426 SHLNMLESIDMRI
+426 SHLNMLESIEMRI

-447 YIPFLNGVVKVT
+447 YIPFNNGVVEVT
-459 KDEVKLLS
+459 KDKVELLS

-472 GYIWKEQIIKRNF
+472 GYIWKEQIIKRKY
-485 TKLQSHDNN
+485 TQLPSHDNN
-494 FQDFVHKVSAQDSER
+494 FQDFVHKVSAQDNQR

-570 YNPSKNDFVYQRVNM
+570 YNPSKNDFVYQRVNI

-678 TDSEWANFDN
+678 SKDEWSHFDN

-701 LIASKS
+701 LVRSVS
-707 INANAKRFIQNT
+707 INADAKRFIQNT
-719 CKDFYDF
+719 CKEFYDF
-726 AMDGNIPIN
+726 VMDGNIAIDV
-735 KRHYN
+735 RHYN
-740 KSSVESFQIDTNGY
+740 KSCTESFQSDTNGF
-754 KDIDSRKYLKWVQA
+754 KDLDSRKFIKWVQVYA
-768 WAIYKGYKFSK
+768 LYKGYKYTKNK
-779 DKDQHG
+779 DHHG

-794 EKRV
+794 NQ

>member
-1 MDDTFYLSSF
+1 MF
-11 IVFLLSFFIF
+11 
-21 VTMYNPKI
+21 NPKI
-29 SVFRSLFKSKE
+29 SVFRSLFNSKE
-40 TPFTLDAIEVYN
+40 TPFTLEAIEVYN
-52 RIKQGNPDLINKI
+52 RIKQGNPELISKI
-65 KNLRAG
+65 KKLRAG
-71 DSESKNK
+71 DTDSKMQ

-87 FNERKDDGLI
+87 FSERKDDGLI

-107 DKYPDAKTLKAE
+107 DKYPDAKTLQAE
-119 RKRLMECPYT
+119 RKRLMDCPYV
-129 YIMFTSPSGN
+129 YMMFTSPSGN
-139 GLKVVIRIPESDKFE
+139 GLKVVIRTPESTKFE
-154 HKRRFEAF
+154 HKRRFEAY
-162 KEYIDSD
+162 KEYIQSD

-185 YDPDAYLNEFAEV
+185 YDPEAYLNEFCEV
-198 FTLIAQDKG
+198 FQGITQDKG
-207 YHKSDK
+207 YHKAEK
-213 ISVLPIANE
+213 IAVLPIANE

-241 NNWTFK
+241 NNWTYK
-247 VACAMCEY
+247 VACCMCEY
-255 GVDQYAA
+255 GVDKYAA
-262 KNYLLQFQQED
+262 KNYLLQYQQDGFESNEINY
-273 FTSVEITNTVA
+273 TVE
-284 NAYKSSNFNTKYFE
+284 NAYKSSNFNIKYFE
-298 DSYTVNK
+298 DSQTVSK
-305 IKNKLKEGVSE
+305 VKLKLKEGVKD
-316 EDIEK
+316 EDIQK
-321 QLGVNSGIINS
+321 QLGVTGAIIES
-332 VKEEVNNTDDVFW
+332 VKEEVQNSDDVFW
-345 QADAKKITI
+345 QADGKKITI
-354 LPHDY
+354 VPHDY
-359 AKFLHK
+359 AIFLHK

-370 YYPERSNKPTYVF
+370 YYPERSNKPTYVY
-383 IQENKVQES
+383 IEENKVSES

-404 LLAKDELQVYNHCA
+404 CLAKGELDVYNHCA
-418 KSAQLFTE
+418 KNTQLFTE

-447 YIPFLNGVVKVT
+447 YIPFNNGVVEVT
-459 KDEVKLLS
+459 KDKVELLS

-485 TKLQSHDNN
+485 TRLPSHDNN

-678 TDSEWANFDN
+678 SKDEWAHFDN

-701 LIASKS
+701 LVRSIS
-707 INANAKRFIQNT
+707 INADAKRFIQNT
-719 CKDFYDF
+719 CKEFYDF
-726 AMDGNIPIN
+726 VMDGNIAIN
-735 KRHYN
+735 IKHYN
-740 KSSVESFQIDTNGY
+740 KSCTEAFQSDTNGFNTL
-754 KDIDSRKYLKWVQA
+754 DPRKFIKWVQVYA
-768 WAIYKGYKFSK
+768 LYKGYKFTR
-779 DKDQHG
+779 DKDHLG
-785 RYFELTKED
+785 RYFELTKD
-794 EKRV
+794 E

>member
-1 MDDTFYLSSF
+1 MF
-11 IVFLLSFFIF
+11 
-21 VTMYNPKI
+21 NPKI
-29 SVFRSLFKSKE
+29 SVFRSLFNSKE
-40 TPFTLDAIEVYN
+40 TPFTLEAIEVYN
-52 RIKQGNPDLINKI
+52 RIKQGNPELISKI
-65 KNLRAG
+65 KKLRAG
-71 DSESKNK
+71 DTDSKMQ

-87 FNERKDDGLI
+87 FSERKDDGLI

-107 DKYPDAKTLKAE
+107 DKYPDAKTLQAE
-119 RKRLMECPYT
+119 RKRLMDCPYV
-129 YIMFTSPSGN
+129 YMMFTSPSGN
-139 GLKVVIRIPESDKFE
+139 GLKVVIRTPESTKFE
-154 HKRRFEAF
+154 HKRRFEAY
-162 KEYIDSD
+162 KEYIQSD

-185 YDPDAYLNEFAEV
+185 YDPEAYLNEFCEV
-198 FTLIAQDKG
+198 FQGITQDKG
-207 YHKSDK
+207 YHKAEK
-213 ISVLPIANE
+213 IAVLPIANE

-241 NNWTFK
+241 NNWTYK
-247 VACAMCEY
+247 VACCMCEY
-255 GVDQYAA
+255 GVDKYAA
-262 KNYLLQFQQED
+262 KNYLLQYQQDGFESNEINY
-273 FTSVEITNTVA
+273 TVE
-284 NAYKSSNFNTKYFE
+284 NAYKSSNFNIKYFE
-298 DSYTVNK
+298 DSQTVSK
-305 IKNKLKEGVSE
+305 VKLKLKEGVKD
-316 EDIEK
+316 EDIQK
-321 QLGVNSGIINS
+321 QLGVTGAIIES
-332 VKEEVNNTDDVFW
+332 VKEEVQNSDDVFW
-345 QADAKKITI
+345 QADGKKITI
-354 LPHDY
+354 VPHDY
-359 AKFLHK
+359 AIFLHK

-370 YYPERSNKPTYVF
+370 YYPERSNKPTYVY
-383 IQENKVQES
+383 IEENKVSES

-404 LLAKDELQVYNHCA
+404 CLAKGELDVYNHCA
-418 KSAQLFTE
+418 KNTQLFTE

-447 YIPFLNGVVKVT
+447 YIPFNNGVVEVT
-459 KDEVKLLS
+459 KDKVELLS

-485 TKLQSHDNN
+485 TRLPSHDNN

-678 TDSEWANFDN
+678 SKDEWAHFDN

-701 LIASKS
+701 LVRSIS
-707 INANAKRFIQNT
+707 INADAKRFIQNT
-719 CKDFYDF
+719 CKEFYDF
-726 AMDGNIPIN
+726 VMDGNIAIN
-735 KRHYN
+735 IKHYN
-740 KSSVESFQIDTNGY
+740 KSCTEAFQSDTNGFNQL
-754 KDIDSRKYLKWVQA
+754 DPRKFIKWVQVYA
-768 WAIYKGYKFSK
+768 LYKGYKFTR
-779 DKDQHG
+779 DKDHLG

-794 EKRV
+794 

>member
-1 MDDTFYLSSF
+1 MF
-11 IVFLLSFFIF
+11 
-21 VTMYNPKI
+21 NPNL
-29 SVFRSLFKSKE
+29 SVFRSLYGSKE
-40 TPFTLDAIEVYN
+40 TPFTLKASEVYQ
-52 RIKQGNPDLINKI
+52 RIKEGNPELIKKI
-65 KNLRAG
+65 SQIREG
-71 DSESKNK
+71 DSDGKLQ

-87 FNERKDDGLI
+87 FSERKDDGLI

-107 DKYPDAKTLKAE
+107 DKYPDAKTLNKE
-119 RKRLMECPYT
+119 RKRLMNCPYV
-129 YIMFTSPSGN
+129 YMLFTSPSGN
-139 GLKVVIRIPESDKFE
+139 GLKVVIRVPESDKFE
-154 HKRRFEAF
+154 HKRRFEAY
-162 KEYIDSD
+162 KEYINSD
-169 YFDVANS
+169 YFDSANS

-185 YDPDAYLNEFAEV
+185 HDPTAYFNEFCEV
-198 FTLIAQDKG
+198 FTSITQDKG
-207 YHKSDK
+207 YHKGEK
-213 ISVLPIANE
+213 IAVLPIANE

-227 LIMKFNH
+227 LVMKFNH
-234 GKFEDGR
+234 GVFEAGR

-247 VACAMCEY
+247 VACRMCEY

-262 KNYLLQFQQED
+262 KEYLLQYEKED
-273 FTSVEITNTVA
+273 FTASEINNTVS
-284 NAYKSSNFNTKYFE
+284 NAYKSSNFNTRYFE

-305 IKNKLKEGVSE
+305 VKLKLKEGIDE
-316 EDIEK
+316 NDIQK
-321 QLGVNSGIINS
+321 QLGVSGTIIES
-332 VKEEVNNTDDVFW
+332 VKDEVQNSDDVFW
-345 QADAKKITI
+345 NADGKKITI
-354 LPHDY
+354 VPIDY

-370 YYPERSNKPTYVF
+370 YYPERSNKPTYVY
-383 IQENKVQES
+383 IEENKVSES

-404 LLAKDELQVYNHCA
+404 CLAKGELDVYNHCA
-418 KSAQLFTE
+418 KSAQLFTD

-447 YIPFLNGVVKVT
+447 YIPFTNGVVKVT

-472 GYIWKEQIIKRNF
+472 GYIWKEQIIKRNY
-485 TKLQSHDNN
+485 TQIAIHDNN
-494 FQDFVHKVSAQDSER
+494 FKDFVSKVSNQDEER

-523 FKDKTDQKAIIFND
+523 YKDKTDQKAIIFND

-570 YNPSKNDFVYQRVNM
+570 YNPGKNDFVYQRVNV

-678 TDSEWANFDN
+678 TKDEWSNFDN
-688 YMLSNLQMYLQNG
+688 YMLSNLQKYLKNG
-701 LIASKS
+701 LLKSKS
-707 INANAKRFIQNT
+707 INADAKRFIQNT
-719 CKDFYDF
+719 SKEFYDF
-726 AMDGNIPIN
+726 VAEGNIALNI
-735 KRHYN
+735 RHYN
-740 KSSVESFQIDTNGY
+740 KASLESFQNDCNCF
-754 KDIDSRKYLKWVQA
+754 KDLDSRKYIKWVQ
-768 WAIYKGYKFSK
+768 IYCNYKGLKFLK
-779 DKDQHG
+779 NRDTHG
-785 RYFELTKED
+785 RYFEINEI
-794 EKRV
+794 EI

>member
-1 MDDTFYLSSF
+1 
-11 IVFLLSFFIF
+11 
-21 VTMYNPKI
+21 MYNPKI
-29 SVFRSLFKSKE
+29 SVFRSLFNSKE
-40 TPFTLDAIEVYN
+40 TPFTLEAIEVYN
-52 RIKQGNPDLINKI
+52 RIKQGNPELISKI
-65 KNLRAG
+65 KKLRAG
-71 DSESKNK
+71 DSESKMQ

-87 FNERKDDGLI
+87 FSERKDDGLI

-119 RKRLMECPYT
+119 RNRLKECPYV
-129 YIMFTSPSGN
+129 YMMFTSPSGN
-139 GLKVVIRIPESDKFE
+139 GLKVVIRTPESNKFE
-154 HKRRFEAF
+154 HKRRFEAY
-162 KEYIDSD
+162 KEYINSD

-185 YDPDAYLNEFAEV
+185 YDPEAYLNEFCEV
-198 FTLIAQDKG
+198 FQGITQDKG
-207 YHKSDK
+207 YHKAEK
-213 ISVLPIANE
+213 IAVLPIANE

-227 LIMKFNH
+227 LVMKFNH
-234 GKFEDGR
+234 GIFEEGR

-247 VACAMCEY
+247 VACCMAEY

-262 KNYLLQFQQED
+262 KNYLLQYAQED
-273 FTSVEITNTVA
+273 FTATEINYTVI

-298 DSYTVNK
+298 DTYTVNK
-305 IKNKLKEGVSE
+305 VKLKLKEGLKD
-316 EDIEK
+316 EDIQK
-321 QLGVNSGIINS
+321 QLGVSSTIIES
-332 VKEEVNNTDDVFW
+332 VKEEVQNSDDVFW
-345 QADAKKITI
+345 QADGKKITI
-354 LPHDY
+354 VPHDY
-359 AKFLHK
+359 AKFLQK

-370 YYPERSNKPTYVF
+370 YYPERSNKPTYVY
-383 IQENKVQES
+383 IEENKVSES

-404 LLAKDELQVYNHCA
+404 CLAKGELDIYNHCA
-418 KSAQLFTE
+418 KSANLFTE

-439 LQDSRYVS
+439 LQDDRYSS
-447 YIPFLNGVVKVT
+447 YIPFNNGVAKVS
-459 KDEVKLLS
+459 KDKVELMS

-472 GYIWKEQIIKRNF
+472 GYIWREQIIKRNY
-485 TKLQSHDNN
+485 TRIAIHDNN
-494 FQDFVHKVSAQDSER
+494 FQDFVHKVSAQDEQR

-678 TDSEWANFDN
+678 NKDEWAHFDN

-701 LIASKS
+701 LVRSVS
-707 INANAKRFIQNT
+707 INADAKRFIQNT
-719 CKDFYDF
+719 CKEFYDF
-726 AMDGNIPIN
+726 VHDGNISLDV
-735 KRHYN
+735 RHYN
-740 KSSVESFQIDTNGY
+740 KASFEAFQADTNGF
-754 KDIDSRKYLKWVQA
+754 KDLDSRKYIKWVQA
-768 WAIYKGYKFSK
+768 YASYKGYKFIK
-779 DKDQHG
+779 NRDQHG
-785 RYFELTKED
+785 RYFELTKQD
-794 EKRV
+794 

>member
-1 MDDTFYLSSF
+1 
-11 IVFLLSFFIF
+11 
-21 VTMYNPKI
+21 MYNPKI
-29 SVFRSLFKSKE
+29 SVFRSLFNSKE
-40 TPFTLDAIEVYN
+40 TPFTLEAIEVYN
-52 RIKQGNPDLINKI
+52 RIKQGNPELINKI
-65 KNLRAG
+65 KKLRAG
-71 DSESKNK
+71 DSESKMQ

-87 FNERKDDGLI
+87 FSERKDDGLI

-119 RKRLMECPYT
+119 RNRLKECPYV
-129 YIMFTSPSGN
+129 YMMFTSPSGN
-139 GLKVVIRIPESDKFE
+139 GLKVVIRTPESNKFE
-154 HKRRFEAF
+154 HKRRFEAY
-162 KEYIDSD
+162 KEYIQSD

-185 YDPDAYLNEFAEV
+185 YDPDAYLNEFCEV
-198 FTLIAQDKG
+198 FQGITQDKG
-207 YHKSDK
+207 YHKAEK
-213 ISVLPIANE
+213 IAVLPIANE

-234 GKFEDGR
+234 GVFEQGR

-247 VACAMCEY
+247 VACCMAEY

-262 KNYLLQFQQED
+262 KNYLLQYAQED
-273 FTSVEITNTVA
+273 FTASEINYTVI

-298 DSYTVNK
+298 DTYTVNK
-305 IKNKLKEGVSE
+305 VKLKLKEGLKD
-316 EDIEK
+316 EDIQK
-321 QLGVNSGIINS
+321 QLGVSSSIIES
-332 VKEEVNNTDDVFW
+332 VKEEVQNSDDVFW
-345 QADAKKITI
+345 QADGKKITI
-354 LPHDY
+354 VPHDY
-359 AKFLHK
+359 AKFLQK

-370 YYPERSNKPTYVF
+370 YYPERSNKPTYVY
-383 IQENKVQES
+383 IEENKVSES

-404 LLAKDELQVYNHCA
+404 CLAKGELDIYNHCA
-418 KSAQLFTE
+418 KSTNLFTE
-426 SHLNMLESIDMRI
+426 SHLNMLESIEMRI
-439 LQDSRYVS
+439 LQDDRYSS
-447 YIPFLNGVVKVT
+447 YIPFLNGVAKVS
-459 KDEVKLLS
+459 KDKVELMS

-472 GYIWKEQIIKRNF
+472 GYIWREQIIKRNY
-485 TKLQSHDNN
+485 TSIAIHDNN
-494 FQDFVHKVSAQDSER
+494 FQDFVHKVSAQDEQR

-678 TDSEWANFDN
+678 NKDEWAHFDN

-701 LIASKS
+701 LVRSVS
-707 INANAKRFIQNT
+707 INADAKRFIQNT
-719 CKDFYDF
+719 CKEFYDF
-726 AMDGNIPIN
+726 VHDGNISLDV
-735 KRHYN
+735 RHYN
-740 KSSVESFQIDTNGY
+740 KSSIESFQADTNGF

-768 WAIYKGYKFSK
+768 YATYKGYKFTK
-779 DKDQHG
+779 NKDQHG
-785 RYFELTKED
+785 RYFEITKQD
-794 EKRV
+794 

>member
-1 MDDTFYLSSF
+1 MF
-11 IVFLLSFFIF
+11 
-21 VTMYNPKI
+21 NPKI
-29 SVFRSLFKSKE
+29 SVFRSLFNSKE
-40 TPFTLDAIEVYN
+40 TPFTLEAIEVYN
-52 RIKQGNPDLINKI
+52 RIKQGNPELISKI
-65 KNLRAG
+65 KKLRAG
-71 DSESKNK
+71 DADSKMQ

-87 FNERKDDGLI
+87 FSERKDDGLI

-119 RKRLMECPYT
+119 RKRLMDCPYV
-129 YIMFTSPSGN
+129 YMMFTSPSGN
-139 GLKVVIRIPESDKFE
+139 GLKVVIRTPESNKFE
-154 HKRRFEAF
+154 HKRRFEAY
-162 KEYIDSD
+162 KEYIQSD

-185 YDPDAYLNEFAEV
+185 YDPEAYLNEFCKV
-198 FTLIAQDKG
+198 FQGITQDKG
-207 YHKSDK
+207 YHKAEK
-213 ISVLPIANE
+213 IAVLPIANE

-247 VACAMCEY
+247 VACTMCEY

-262 KNYLLQFQQED
+262 KNYLLQYAQED
-273 FTSVEITNTVA
+273 FTATEINYTVT

-298 DSYTVNK
+298 DAYTVNK
-305 IKNKLKEGVSE
+305 VKLKLKEGVKD
-316 EDIEK
+316 EDIQK
-321 QLGVNSGIINS
+321 QLGVSGSIIES
-332 VKEEVNNTDDVFW
+332 VKEEVQNSDDVFW
-345 QADAKKITI
+345 QADGKKITI
-354 LPHDY
+354 VPHDY
-359 AKFLHK
+359 AIFLHK

-370 YYPERSNKPTYVF
+370 YYPERSNKPTYVY
-383 IQENKVQES
+383 IEENKVSES

-404 LLAKDELQVYNHCA
+404 CLSKGEIDVYNHCA

-447 YIPFLNGVVKVT
+447 YIPFLNGVVQVT
-459 KDEVKLLS
+459 KDKVELLS

-485 TKLQSHDNN
+485 TRLPSHDNN
-494 FQDFVHKVSAQDSER
+494 FQDFVHKVSAQDAER

-678 TDSEWANFDN
+678 TPSEWSNFDN

-701 LIASKS
+701 LIRSIS
-707 INANAKRFIQNT
+707 INADAKRFIQNT
-719 CKDFYDF
+719 CKEFYDF
-726 AMDGNIPIN
+726 VMDGNIALDV
-735 KRHYN
+735 KYYN
-740 KSSVESFQIDTNGY
+740 KSCTEAFQSDNNGFNQL
-754 KDIDSRKYLKWVQA
+754 DSRKFIKWVQVYA
-768 WAIYKGYKFSK
+768 LYKGYKFTKNK
-779 DKDQHG
+779 DHHG
-785 RYFELTKED
+785 RYFELTKE
-794 EKRV
+794 EQ

>member
-1 MDDTFYLSSF
+1 MF
-11 IVFLLSFFIF
+11 
-21 VTMYNPKI
+21 NPKI
-29 SVFRSLFKSKE
+29 SVFRSLFNSKE
-40 TPFTLDAIEVYN
+40 TPFTLEAIEVYN
-52 RIKQGNPDLINKI
+52 RIKQGNPELIGKI
-65 KNLRAG
+65 KKLRAG
-71 DSESKNK
+71 DTDSKMQ

-87 FNERKDDGLI
+87 FSERKDDGLI
-97 QHSGLCVLDF
+97 KHSGLCVLDF
-107 DKYPDAKTLKAE
+107 DKYPNAKTLQAE
-119 RKRLMECPYT
+119 RKRLMDCPYV
-129 YIMFTSPSGN
+129 YMMFTSPSGN
-139 GLKVVIRIPESDKFE
+139 GLKVVIRTPESTKFE
-154 HKRRFEAF
+154 HKRRFEAY
-162 KEYIDSD
+162 KEYIQSN

-185 YDPDAYLNEFAEV
+185 YDPDAYLNEFCEV
-198 FTLIAQDKG
+198 FQGITQDKG
-207 YHKSDK
+207 YHKGEK
-213 ISVLPIANE
+213 IAVLPIANE

-247 VACAMCEY
+247 VACTMCEY

-262 KNYLLQFQQED
+262 KNYLLQYQQED
-273 FTSVEITNTVA
+273 FTASEINNTVV
-284 NAYKSSNFNTKYFE
+284 NAYKSSNFNIKYFE
-298 DSYTVNK
+298 DSQTVNK
-305 IKNKLKEGVSE
+305 VKLKLKEGVKD
-316 EDIEK
+316 EDIQK
-321 QLGVNSGIINS
+321 QLGVTGSIIES
-332 VKEEVNNTDDVFW
+332 VKEEVQNSDDVFW
-345 QADAKKITI
+345 QADGKKITI
-354 LPHDY
+354 VPHDY

-370 YYPERSNKPTYVF
+370 YYPERSNKPTYVY
-383 IQENKVQES
+383 IEENKVSES

-404 LLAKDELQVYNHCA
+404 CLAKGELDVYNHCA

-447 YIPFLNGVVKVT
+447 YIPFNNGVVQVT
-459 KDEVKLLS
+459 KDEVKLVS

-485 TKLQSHDNN
+485 TRLPSHDNN

-678 TDSEWANFDN
+678 SKDEWAHFDN
-688 YMLSNLQMYLQNG
+688 YMLSNLQMYLQKG
-701 LIASKS
+701 LLRSIS
-707 INANAKRFIQNT
+707 INADAKRFIQNT
-719 CKDFYDF
+719 CKEFYDF
-726 AMDGNIPIN
+726 VMDGNIALDV
-735 KRHYN
+735 RHYN
-740 KSSVESFQIDTNGY
+740 KSCTEAFQGDTNGF
-754 KDIDSRKYLKWVQA
+754 KDLDSRKFIKWVQVYA
-768 WAIYKGYKFSK
+768 LYKGYKYTKNK
-779 DKDQHG
+779 DHHG

-794 EKRV
+794 

>member
-1 MDDTFYLSSF
+1 
-11 IVFLLSFFIF
+11 
-21 VTMYNPKI
+21 MYNPKI
-29 SVFRSLFKSKE
+29 SVFRSLFNSKE
-40 TPFTLDAIEVYN
+40 TPFTLEAIEVYN
-52 RIKQGNPDLINKI
+52 RIKQGNPELISKI
-65 KNLRAG
+65 KKLRAG
-71 DSESKNK
+71 DSESKMQ

-87 FNERKDDGLI
+87 FSERKDDGLI

-119 RKRLMECPYT
+119 RNRLKECPYV
-129 YIMFTSPSGN
+129 YMMFTSPSGN
-139 GLKVVIRIPESDKFE
+139 GLKVVIRTPESNKFE
-154 HKRRFEAF
+154 HKRRFEAY
-162 KEYIDSD
+162 KEYIQSD

-185 YDPDAYLNEFAEV
+185 YDPDAYLNEFCEV
-198 FTLIAQDKG
+198 FQGITQDKG
-207 YHKSDK
+207 YHKAEK
-213 ISVLPIANE
+213 IAVLPIANE

-234 GKFEDGR
+234 GKFEEGR

-247 VACAMCEY
+247 VACCMAEY

-262 KNYLLQFQQED
+262 KNYLLQYAQED
-273 FTSVEITNTVA
+273 FTATEINYTVI

-298 DSYTVNK
+298 DTYTVNK
-305 IKNKLKEGVSE
+305 VKLKLKEGLKD
-316 EDIEK
+316 EDIQK
-321 QLGVNSGIINS
+321 QLGVSSSIIES
-332 VKEEVNNTDDVFW
+332 VKEEVQNSDDVFW
-345 QADAKKITI
+345 QADGKKITI
-354 LPHDY
+354 VPHDY
-359 AKFLHK
+359 AKFLQK

-370 YYPERSNKPTYVF
+370 YYPERSNKPTYVY
-383 IQENKVQES
+383 IEENKVSES

-404 LLAKDELQVYNHCA
+404 CLAKGELDIYNHCA

-439 LQDSRYVS
+439 LQDDRYSS
-447 YIPFLNGVVKVT
+447 YIPFLNGVAKVS
-459 KDEVKLLS
+459 KDKVELMS

-472 GYIWKEQIIKRNF
+472 GYIWREQIIKRNY
-485 TKLQSHDNN
+485 TRIAIHDNN
-494 FQDFVHKVSAQDSER
+494 FQDFVHKVSAQDEQR

-570 YNPSKNDFVYQRVNM
+570 YNPSKNDFVYQRVNI

-678 TDSEWANFDN
+678 NKDEWAHFDN

-701 LIASKS
+701 LVRSVS
-707 INANAKRFIQNT
+707 INADAKRFIQNT
-719 CKDFYDF
+719 CKEFYDF
-726 AMDGNIPIN
+726 VHDGNISLDV
-735 KRHYN
+735 RHYN
-740 KSSVESFQIDTNGY
+740 KASFEAFQADTNGF
-754 KDIDSRKYLKWVQA
+754 KDLDSRKYIKWVQA
-768 WAIYKGYKFSK
+768 YASYKGYKFTK
-779 DKDQHG
+779 NRDQHG
-785 RYFELTKED
+785 RYFELTKQD
-794 EKRV
+794 

>member
-1 MDDTFYLSSF
+1 MF
-11 IVFLLSFFIF
+11 
-21 VTMYNPKI
+21 NPKI
-29 SVFRSLFKSKE
+29 SVFRSLFNSKE
-40 TPFTLDAIEVYN
+40 TPFTLEAIEVYN
-52 RIKQGNPDLINKI
+52 RIKQGNPELIGKI
-65 KNLRAG
+65 KKLRAG
-71 DSESKNK
+71 DTDSKMQ

-87 FNERKDDGLI
+87 FSERKDDGLI

-119 RKRLMECPYT
+119 RKRLMDCPYV
-129 YIMFTSPSGN
+129 YMMFTSPSGN
-139 GLKVVIRIPESDKFE
+139 GLKVVIRTPESDKFE
-154 HKRRFEAF
+154 HKRRFEAY
-162 KEYIDSD
+162 KEYINSD

-185 YDPDAYLNEFAEV
+185 YDPDAYLNEFCEV
-198 FTLIAQDKG
+198 FQGITQDKG
-207 YHKSDK
+207 YHKADK
-213 ISVLPIANE
+213 IAVLPIANE

-247 VACAMCEY
+247 VACTMCEY

-262 KNYLLQFQQED
+262 KNYLLQYQQED
-273 FTSVEITNTVA
+273 FTASEINNTVV
-284 NAYKSSNFNTKYFE
+284 NAYKSSNFNIKYFE
-298 DSYTVNK
+298 DAQTVSK
-305 IKNKLKEGVSE
+305 VKLKLKEGVKD
-316 EDIEK
+316 EDIQK
-321 QLGVNSGIINS
+321 QLGVTGAIIES
-332 VKEEVNNTDDVFW
+332 VKEEVQNSDDVFW
-345 QADAKKITI
+345 QADGKKITI
-354 LPHDY
+354 VPHDY
-359 AKFLHK
+359 AIFLHK

-370 YYPERSNKPTYVF
+370 YYPERSNKPTYVY
-383 IQENKVQES
+383 IEENKVSES

-404 LLAKDELQVYNHCA
+404 CLSKGELDVYNHCA
-418 KSAQLFTE
+418 KNTQLFTE

-447 YIPFLNGVVKVT
+447 YIPFNNGVVEVT
-459 KDEVKLLS
+459 KDKVELLS

-485 TKLQSHDNN
+485 TRLPSHDNN

-678 TDSEWANFDN
+678 SKDEWAHFDN

-701 LIASKS
+701 LVRSIS
-707 INANAKRFIQNT
+707 INADAKRFIQNT
-719 CKDFYDF
+719 CKEFYDF
-726 AMDGNIPIN
+726 VMDGNIAIN
-735 KRHYN
+735 IKHYN
-740 KSSVESFQIDTNGY
+740 KSCTEAFQADTNGF
-754 KDIDSRKYLKWVQA
+754 KDLDSRKFIKWVQVYA
-768 WAIYKGYKFSK
+768 LYKGYKFTREK
-779 DKDQHG
+779 DHLG

-794 EKRV
+794 

>member
-1 MDDTFYLSSF
+1 
-11 IVFLLSFFIF
+11 
-21 VTMYNPKI
+21 MYNPKI
-29 SVFRSLFKSKE
+29 SVFRSLFNSKE
-40 TPFTLDAIEVYN
+40 TPFTLEAIEVYN
-52 RIKQGNPDLINKI
+52 RIKQGNPELINKI
-65 KNLRAG
+65 KKLRAG
-71 DSESKNK
+71 DSESKMQ

-87 FNERKDDGLI
+87 FSERKDDGLI

-107 DKYPDAKTLKAE
+107 DKYPDKETLKAE
-119 RKRLMECPYT
+119 RNRLKECPYV
-129 YIMFTSPSGN
+129 YMMFTSPSGN
-139 GLKVVIRIPESDKFE
+139 GLKVVIRTPESNKFE
-154 HKRRFEAF
+154 HKRRFEAY
-162 KEYIDSD
+162 KEYINSD

-185 YDPDAYLNEFAEV
+185 YDPEAYLNEFCDV
-198 FTLIAQDKG
+198 FQAITQDKG
-207 YHKSDK
+207 YHKAEK
-213 ISVLPIANE
+213 IAVLPIANE

-227 LIMKFNH
+227 LVMKFNH
-234 GKFEDGR
+234 GKFEEGR

-247 VACAMCEY
+247 VACCMAEY

-262 KNYLLQFQQED
+262 KNYLLQYAQED
-273 FTSVEITNTVA
+273 FTATEINYTVI

-298 DSYTVNK
+298 DTYTVNK
-305 IKNKLKEGVSE
+305 VKLKLKEGLKD
-316 EDIEK
+316 EDIQK
-321 QLGVNSGIINS
+321 QLGVSSTIIES
-332 VKEEVNNTDDVFW
+332 VKEEVQNSDDVFW
-345 QADAKKITI
+345 QADGKKITI
-354 LPHDY
+354 VPHDY
-359 AKFLHK
+359 AKFLQK

-370 YYPERSNKPTYVF
+370 YYPERSNKPTYVY
-383 IQENKVQES
+383 IEENKVSES

-404 LLAKDELQVYNHCA
+404 CLAKGELDIYNHCA

-439 LQDSRYVS
+439 LQDDRYSS
-447 YIPFLNGVVKVT
+447 YIPFLNGVAKVS
-459 KDEVKLLS
+459 KDKVELMS

-472 GYIWKEQIIKRNF
+472 GYIWREQIIKRNY
-485 TKLQSHDNN
+485 TRIAIHDNN
-494 FQDFVHKVSAQDSER
+494 FQDFVHKVSAQDEQR

-678 TDSEWANFDN
+678 SKDEWAHFDN

-701 LIASKS
+701 LVRSVS
-707 INANAKRFIQNT
+707 INADAKRFIQNT
-719 CKDFYDF
+719 CKEFYDF
-726 AMDGNIPIN
+726 VHDGNISLDV
-735 KRHYN
+735 RHYN
-740 KSSVESFQIDTNGY
+740 KASFEAFQADTNGF
-754 KDIDSRKYLKWVQA
+754 KDLDSRKYIKWVQA
-768 WAIYKGYKFSK
+768 YASYKGYKFTK
-779 DKDQHG
+779 NRDQHG
-785 RYFELTKED
+785 RYFELTKQD
-794 EKRV
+794 

>member
-1 MDDTFYLSSF
+1 
-11 IVFLLSFFIF
+11 
-21 VTMYNPKI
+21 MYNPKI
-29 SVFRSLFKSKE
+29 SVFRSLFNSKE
-40 TPFTLDAIEVYN
+40 TPFTLEAIEVYN
-52 RIKQGNPDLINKI
+52 RIKQGNPELISKI
-65 KNLRAG
+65 KKLRAG
-71 DSESKNK
+71 DSESKMQ

-87 FNERKDDGLI
+87 FSERKDDGLI

-107 DKYPDAKTLKAE
+107 DKYPDAKTLTAE
-119 RKRLMECPYT
+119 RNRLKECPYV
-129 YIMFTSPSGN
+129 YMMFTSPSGN
-139 GLKVVIRIPESDKFE
+139 GLKVVIRTPESNKFE
-154 HKRRFEAF
+154 HKRRFEAY
-162 KEYIDSD
+162 KEYIQSD

-185 YDPDAYLNEFAEV
+185 YDPDAYLNEFCEV
-198 FTLIAQDKG
+198 FQGITQDKG
-207 YHKSDK
+207 YHKAEK
-213 ISVLPIANE
+213 IAVLPIANE

-234 GKFEDGR
+234 GVFEQGR

-247 VACAMCEY
+247 VACCMAEY

-262 KNYLLQFQQED
+262 KNYLLQYAQED
-273 FTSVEITNTVA
+273 FTASEINNTVA
-284 NAYKSSNFNTKYFE
+284 NAYKSSNFNTRYFE
-298 DSYTVNK
+298 DASTVNK
-305 IKNKLKEGVSE
+305 VKLKLKEGIKD
-316 EDIEK
+316 EDIQK
-321 QLGVNSGIINS
+321 QLGVSSSIIES
-332 VKEEVNNTDDVFW
+332 VKDEVQNSDDVFW
-345 QADAKKITI
+345 QADGKKITI
-354 LPHDY
+354 VPHDY
-359 AKFLHK
+359 AKFLQK

-370 YYPERSNKPTYVF
+370 YYPERSNKPTYVY
-383 IQENKVQES
+383 IEENKVSES

-404 LLAKDELQVYNHCA
+404 CLAKGELDVYNHCA
-418 KSAQLFTE
+418 KSTNLFTE

-439 LQDSRYVS
+439 LQDDRYSS
-447 YIPFLNGVVKVT
+447 YIPFLNGVAKVS
-459 KDEVKLLS
+459 KDKVELMS

-472 GYIWKEQIIKRNF
+472 GYIWREQIIKRNY
-485 TKLQSHDNN
+485 TRIAIHDNN
-494 FQDFVHKVSAQDSER
+494 FQDFVHKVSAQDEQR

-678 TDSEWANFDN
+678 NKDEWAHFDN

-701 LIASKS
+701 LVRSVS
-707 INANAKRFIQNT
+707 INADAKRFIQNT
-719 CKDFYDF
+719 CKEFYDF
-726 AMDGNIPIN
+726 VHDGNISLDV
-735 KRHYN
+735 RHYN
-740 KSSVESFQIDTNGY
+740 KASFEAFQADTNGF
-754 KDIDSRKYLKWVQA
+754 KDLDSRKYIKWVQA
-768 WAIYKGYKFSK
+768 YASYKGYKFTK
-779 DKDQHG
+779 NRDQHG
-785 RYFELTKED
+785 RYFELTKQD
-794 EKRV
+794 

>member
-1 MDDTFYLSSF
+1 
-11 IVFLLSFFIF
+11 
-21 VTMYNPKI
+21 MYNPKI
-29 SVFRSLFKSKE
+29 SVFRSLFNSKE
-40 TPFTLDAIEVYN
+40 TPFTLEAIEVYN
-52 RIKQGNPDLINKI
+52 RIKQGNPELINKI
-65 KNLRAG
+65 KKLRAG
-71 DSESKNK
+71 DSESKMQ

-87 FNERKDDGLI
+87 FSERKDDGLI

-119 RKRLMECPYT
+119 RNRLKECPYV
-129 YIMFTSPSGN
+129 YMMFTSPSGN
-139 GLKVVIRIPESDKFE
+139 GLKVVIRTPESNKFE
-154 HKRRFEAF
+154 HKRRFEAY
-162 KEYIDSD
+162 KEYIQSD

-185 YDPDAYLNEFAEV
+185 YDPDAYLNEFCEV
-198 FTLIAQDKG
+198 FQGITQDKG
-207 YHKSDK
+207 YHKAEK
-213 ISVLPIANE
+213 IAVLPIANE

-234 GKFEDGR
+234 GVFEQGR

-247 VACAMCEY
+247 VACCMAEY

-262 KNYLLQFQQED
+262 KNYLLQYAQED
-273 FTSVEITNTVA
+273 FTASEINYTVI

-298 DSYTVNK
+298 DTYTVNK
-305 IKNKLKEGVSE
+305 VKLKLKEGLKD
-316 EDIEK
+316 EDIQK
-321 QLGVNSGIINS
+321 QLGVSSSIIES
-332 VKEEVNNTDDVFW
+332 VKEEVQNSDDVFW
-345 QADAKKITI
+345 QADGKKITI
-354 LPHDY
+354 VPHDY
-359 AKFLHK
+359 AKFLQK

-370 YYPERSNKPTYVF
+370 YYPERSNKPTYVY
-383 IQENKVQES
+383 IEENKVSES

-404 LLAKDELQVYNHCA
+404 CLAKGELDIYNHCA
-418 KSAQLFTE
+418 KSTNLFTE
-426 SHLNMLESIDMRI
+426 SHLNMLESIEMRI
-439 LQDSRYVS
+439 LQDDRYSS
-447 YIPFLNGVVKVT
+447 YIPFLNGVAKVS
-459 KDEVKLLS
+459 KDKVELMS

-472 GYIWKEQIIKRNF
+472 GYIWREQIIKRNY
-485 TKLQSHDNN
+485 TSIAIHDNN
-494 FQDFVHKVSAQDSER
+494 FQDFVHKVSAQDEQR

-678 TDSEWANFDN
+678 NKDEWAHFDN

-701 LIASKS
+701 LVRSVS
-707 INANAKRFIQNT
+707 INADAKRFIQNT
-719 CKDFYDF
+719 CKEFYDF
-726 AMDGNIPIN
+726 VHDGNISLDV
-735 KRHYN
+735 RHYN
-740 KSSVESFQIDTNGY
+740 KSSIESFQADTNGF

-768 WAIYKGYKFSK
+768 YATYKGYKFTK
-779 DKDQHG
+779 NKDQHG
-785 RYFELTKED
+785 RYFEITL
-794 EKRV
+794 VS

>member
-1 MDDTFYLSSF
+1 MF
-11 IVFLLSFFIF
+11 
-21 VTMYNPKI
+21 NPKI
-29 SVFRSLFKSKE
+29 SVFRSLFNSKE
-40 TPFTLDAIEVYN
+40 TPFTLEAIEVYN
-52 RIKQGNPDLINKI
+52 RIKQGNPELIGKI
-65 KNLRAG
+65 KKLRAG
-71 DSESKNK
+71 DTDSKMQ

-87 FNERKDDGLI
+87 FSERKDDGLI

-119 RKRLMECPYT
+119 RKRLMDCPYV
-129 YIMFTSPSGN
+129 YMMFTSPSGN
-139 GLKVVIRIPESDKFE
+139 GLKVVIRTPESTKFE
-154 HKRRFEAF
+154 HKRRFEAY
-162 KEYIDSD
+162 KEYINSD

-185 YDPDAYLNEFAEV
+185 YDPDAYLNEFCEV
-198 FTLIAQDKG
+198 FQGITQDKG
-207 YHKSDK
+207 YHKAEK
-213 ISVLPIANE
+213 IAVLPIANE

-241 NNWTFK
+241 NNWTYK
-247 VACAMCEY
+247 VACCMCEY
-255 GVDQYAA
+255 GVDKYAA
-262 KNYLLQFQQED
+262 KNYLLQYQQDGFESNEINY
-273 FTSVEITNTVA
+273 TVE
-284 NAYKSSNFNTKYFE
+284 NAYKSSNFNIKYFE
-298 DSYTVNK
+298 DAQTVSK
-305 IKNKLKEGVSE
+305 VKLKLKEGVKD
-316 EDIEK
+316 EDIQK
-321 QLGVNSGIINS
+321 QLGVTGAIIES
-332 VKEEVNNTDDVFW
+332 VKEEVQNSDDVFW
-345 QADAKKITI
+345 QADGKKITI
-354 LPHDY
+354 VPHDY
-359 AKFLHK
+359 AIFLHK

-370 YYPERSNKPTYVF
+370 YYPERSNKPTYVY
-383 IQENKVQES
+383 IEENKVSES

-404 LLAKDELQVYNHCA
+404 CLSKGELDVYNHCA
-418 KSAQLFTE
+418 KNTQLFTE

-447 YIPFLNGVVKVT
+447 YIPFNNGVVEVT
-459 KDEVKLLS
+459 KDKVELLS

-485 TKLQSHDNN
+485 TRLPSHDNN

-678 TDSEWANFDN
+678 SKDEWAHFDN

-701 LIASKS
+701 LVRSIS
-707 INANAKRFIQNT
+707 INADAKRFIQNT
-719 CKDFYDF
+719 CKEFYDF
-726 AMDGNIPIN
+726 VMDGNIAIN
-735 KRHYN
+735 IKHYN
-740 KSSVESFQIDTNGY
+740 KSCTEAFQSDTNGFNQL
-754 KDIDSRKYLKWVQA
+754 DPRKFIKWVQVYA
-768 WAIYKGYKFSK
+768 LYKGYKFTR
-779 DKDQHG
+779 DKDHLG

-794 EKRV
+794 

>member
-1 MDDTFYLSSF
+1 MF
-11 IVFLLSFFIF
+11 
-21 VTMYNPKI
+21 NPKI
-29 SVFRSLFKSKE
+29 SVFRSLFNSKE
-40 TPFTLDAIEVYN
+40 TPFTLEAIEVYN
-52 RIKQGNPDLINKI
+52 RIKQGNPELIGKI
-65 KNLRAG
+65 KKLRAG
-71 DSESKNK
+71 DTDSKMQ

-87 FNERKDDGLI
+87 FSERKDDGLI
-97 QHSGLCVLDF
+97 KHSGLCVLDF

-119 RKRLMECPYT
+119 RKRLMDCPYV
-129 YIMFTSPSGN
+129 YMMFTSPSGN
-139 GLKVVIRIPESDKFE
+139 GLKVVIRTPESTKFE
-154 HKRRFEAF
+154 HKRRFEAY
-162 KEYIDSD
+162 KEYINSD

-185 YDPDAYLNEFAEV
+185 YDPEAYLNEFCEV
-198 FTLIAQDKG
+198 FQGITQDKG
-207 YHKSDK
+207 YHKGEK
-213 ISVLPIANE
+213 IAVLPIANE

-241 NNWTFK
+241 NNWTYK
-247 VACAMCEY
+247 VACCMCEY
-255 GVDQYAA
+255 GVDKYAA
-262 KNYLLQFQQED
+262 KNYLLQYQQDGFE
-273 FTSVEITNTVA
+273 TNEINYTVE
-284 NAYKSSNFNTKYFE
+284 NAYKSSNFNIKYFE
-298 DSYTVNK
+298 DSQTVSK
-305 IKNKLKEGVSE
+305 VKLKLKEGVKD
-316 EDIEK
+316 EDIQK
-321 QLGVNSGIINS
+321 QLGVTGAIIES
-332 VKEEVNNTDDVFW
+332 VKEEVQNSDDVFW
-345 QADAKKITI
+345 QADGKKITI
-354 LPHDY
+354 VPHDY
-359 AKFLHK
+359 AIFLHK

-370 YYPERSNKPTYVF
+370 YYPERSNKPTYVY
-383 IQENKVQES
+383 IEENKVSES

-404 LLAKDELQVYNHCA
+404 CLSKGELDVYNHCA
-418 KSAQLFTE
+418 KNTQLFTE

-447 YIPFLNGVVKVT
+447 YIPFNNGVVEVT
-459 KDEVKLLS
+459 KDKVELLS

-472 GYIWKEQIIKRNF
+472 GYIWKEHIIKRNF
-485 TKLQSHDNN
+485 TRLPSHDNN

-678 TDSEWANFDN
+678 SKDEWAHFDN

-701 LIASKS
+701 LVRSIS
-707 INANAKRFIQNT
+707 INADAKRFIQNT
-719 CKDFYDF
+719 CKEFYDF
-726 AMDGNIPIN
+726 VMDGNIAIDV
-735 KRHYN
+735 RHYN
-740 KSSVESFQIDTNGY
+740 KSCTEAFQGDTNGF
-754 KDIDSRKYLKWVQA
+754 KELDSRKFIKWVQVYA
-768 WAIYKGYKFSK
+768 LYKGYKFTKNK
-779 DKDQHG
+779 DHHG
-785 RYFELTKED
+785 RYFELTKEQ
-794 EKRV
+794 E

>member
-1 MDDTFYLSSF
+1 
-11 IVFLLSFFIF
+11 
-21 VTMYNPKI
+21 MYNPKI
-29 SVFRSLFKSKE
+29 SVFRSLFNSKE
-40 TPFTLDAIEVYN
+40 TPFTLEAIEVYN
-52 RIKQGNPDLINKI
+52 RIKQGNPELISKI
-65 KNLRAG
+65 KKLRAG
-71 DSESKNK
+71 DSESKMQ

-87 FNERKDDGLI
+87 FSERKDDGLI

-107 DKYPDAKTLKAE
+107 DKYPDAKTLTAE
-119 RKRLMECPYT
+119 RNRLKECPYV
-129 YIMFTSPSGN
+129 YMMFTSPSGN
-139 GLKVVIRIPESDKFE
+139 GLKVVIRTPESNKFE
-154 HKRRFEAF
+154 HKRRFEAY
-162 KEYIDSD
+162 KEYIQSD

-185 YDPDAYLNEFAEV
+185 YDPDAYLNEFCEV
-198 FTLIAQDKG
+198 FQGITQDKG
-207 YHKSDK
+207 YHKAEK
-213 ISVLPIANE
+213 IAVLPIANE
-222 DRIIE
+222 DRIID

-234 GKFEDGR
+234 GVFEQGR

-247 VACAMCEY
+247 VACCMAEY

-262 KNYLLQFQQED
+262 KNYLLQYAQED
-273 FTSVEITNTVA
+273 FTASEINNTVA
-284 NAYKSSNFNTKYFE
+284 NAYKSSNFNTRYFE
-298 DSYTVNK
+298 DANTVNK
-305 IKNKLKEGVSE
+305 VKLKLKEGIKD
-316 EDIEK
+316 EDIQK
-321 QLGVNSGIINS
+321 QLGVSSTIIES
-332 VKEEVNNTDDVFW
+332 VKEEVQNSDDVFW
-345 QADAKKITI
+345 QADGKKITI
-354 LPHDY
+354 VPHDY
-359 AKFLHK
+359 AKFLQK

-370 YYPERSNKPTYVF
+370 YYPERSNKPTYVY
-383 IQENKVQES
+383 IEENKVSES

-404 LLAKDELQVYNHCA
+404 CLAKGELDIYNHCA

-439 LQDSRYVS
+439 LQDDRYSS
-447 YIPFLNGVVKVT
+447 YIPFLNGVAKVS
-459 KDEVKLLS
+459 KDKVELMS

-472 GYIWKEQIIKRNF
+472 GYIWREQIIKRNY
-485 TKLQSHDNN
+485 TQIAIHDNN
-494 FQDFVHKVSAQDSER
+494 FQDFVHKVSAQDEQR

-678 TDSEWANFDN
+678 TKDEWSAFDN

-701 LIASKS
+701 LVRSIS
-707 INANAKRFIQNT
+707 INADAKRFIQNT
-719 CKDFYDF
+719 CKEFYDF
-726 AMDGNIPIN
+726 VHDGNISLDV
-735 KRHYN
+735 RHYN
-740 KSSVESFQIDTNGY
+740 KASFEAFQADTNGF
-754 KDIDSRKYLKWVQA
+754 KDLDSRKYIKWVQA
-768 WAIYKGYKFSK
+768 YASYKGYKFIK
-779 DKDQHG
+779 NRDQHG
-785 RYFELTKED
+785 RYFELTKQD
-794 EKRV
+794 